1 LADLSQRHCIVW
13 IFGLTFMKE
22 FKELVR
28 EGKVEK
34 RTPDF
39 AEAESLLQQ
48 AKERLNDLLTLS
60 LNEQNASFRFE
71 SAYESLREALQAF
84 LAKRGYKPYSHE
96 AIIAFVFE
104 EKIISE
110 KESRIIDRYR
120 EIRNDINYRATKVTV
135 EETKEI
141 ISFVRNIL
149 PHLKEIFHQK

>member
-1 LADLSQRHCIVW
+1 
-13 IFGLTFMKE
+13 MKE

-96 AIIAFVFE
+96 AIIAFGPRNQGLTGSMLPLVFE
-104 EKIISE
+104 ISL
-110 KESRIIDRYR
+110 KACLTSCRFQPACSRFCSI
-120 EIRNDINYRATKVTV
+120 VV
-135 EETKEI
+135 
-141 ISFVRNIL
+141 
-149 PHLKEIFHQK
+149 